1 MAGVAQSVEFQIV
14 ALAVVGSSPIARPK
28 RKDKGMQEC
37 ILFFIYTLSGI
48 SYTVSELH
56 LESYPVSEL

>member
-1 MAGVAQSVEFQIV
+1 
-14 ALAVVGSSPIARPK
+14 
-28 RKDKGMQEC
+28 MQEC